1 MDRTLEGSGRCLTLI
16 AALASATAALFVAS
30 GADAGAVGIVSYTT
44 VNAPP
49 SGYGG
54 WSYTPTTLNDGL
66 IPAGADDNLL
76 LNLPDNPSI
85 TFMLDGT
92 YTLSEIDI
100 LNAYTVNDIP
110 GNLVSAV
117 VTIGAQSAVVYNV
130 GFGSITN
137 AYTGFHENE
146 SLTLTG
152 LLASTPTDTF
162 TLSGFVTNY
171 PTMYQ
176 TALGEVTV
184 QEASITGGGGTGG
197 GASVPEPA
205 TWAMMITGFG
215 LIGAAM
221 RRKRVTLR
229 IPRYPDSDSD
239 LKPDGIPI

>member
-1 MDRTLEGSGRCLTLI
+1 MSRSFGLTAIFAAACL
-16 AALASATAALFVAS
+16 AGAS
-30 GADAGAVGIVSYTT
+30 GAGAVGIESYTT
-44 VNAPP
+44 VNETP

-54 WSYTPTTLNDGL
+54 WHHTPTTLNDGL

-85 TFMLDGT
+85 TFLLDGT

-100 LNAYTVNDIP
+100 LSAYAGNDIT
-110 GNLVSAV
+110 GNLASVV
-117 VTIGAQSAVVYNV
+117 VTIGAESAVVYNV
-130 GFGSITN
+130 GFGSIPN

-184 QEASITGGGGTGG
+184 QEASMTGGGG
-197 GASVPEPA
+197 SVPEPA
-205 TWAMMITGFG
+205 VWTLMLTGFG
-215 LIGAAM
+215 LIGAVL
-221 RRKRVTLR
+221 RRQR
-229 IPRYPDSDSD
+229 IRAGFAPA
-239 LKPDGIPI
+239 

>member
-1 MDRTLEGSGRCLTLI
+1 MNRSFGLAAMCAAACL
-16 AALASATAALFVAS
+16 AGACD
-30 GADAGAVGIVSYTT
+30 ADASAVGIVSYTT

-54 WSYTPTTLNDGL
+54 WSHTPTTLNDGL
-66 IPAGADDNLL
+66 IPTYADDNLL

-100 LNAYTVNDIP
+100 LSAYAGNEVP

-117 VTIGAQSAVVYNV
+117 VTIGAQSAVVDNV
-130 GFGSITN
+130 GFGTIPN
-137 AYTGFHENE
+137 AFTGFHENE

-184 QEASITGGGGTGG
+184 QEASMTGGGGTGG
-197 GASVPEPA
+197 GGSVPEPPVW
-205 TWAMMITGFG
+205 TLLLTGFG
-215 LIGAAM
+215 LIGAVL
-221 RRKRVTLR
+221 RRQRIRVGFA
-229 IPRYPDSDSD
+229 PA
-239 LKPDGIPI
+239 

>member
-1 MDRTLEGSGRCLTLI
+1 MDRTLEGSRRCLTLI

-30 GADAGAVGIVSYTT
+30 DAGAVGIVSYTI
-44 VNAPP
+44 VNETP

-54 WSYTPTTLNDGL
+54 WHHTPTTLNDGL

-85 TFMLDGT
+85 TFTLDGT

-100 LNAYTVNDIP
+100 LSAYAGNDYV
-110 GNLVSAV
+110 GGLASVV

-130 GFGSITN
+130 GFGSI
-137 AYTGFHENE
+137 ADASTGFHENE

-162 TLSGFVTNY
+162 TLSGFVSNY
-171 PTMYQ
+171 PSMYS
-176 TALGEVTV
+176 TSLGEVTV
-184 QEASITGGGGTGG
+184 QEASMTGGGGTGG
-197 GASVPEPA
+197 GGSVPEPA

-221 RRKRVTLR
+221 RRKRGFRGIRTV
-229 IPRYPDSDSD
+229 
-239 LKPDGIPI
+239 IPI

>member
-30 GADAGAVGIVSYTT
+30 DADADAGAVGIVSYTT

-54 WSYTPTTLNDGL
+54 YNYTPTTLNDGL
-66 IPAGADDNLL
+66 IPTYADDNLL

-100 LNAYTVNDIP
+100 LDAFAEDEIT
-110 GNLVSAV
+110 GNLASAV

-130 GFGSITN
+130 GFGPIPL

-176 TALGEVTV
+176 TTLGEVTV
-184 QEASITGGGGTGG
+184 QEASMTGGGGTGG
-197 GASVPEPA
+197 GGSVPEPA
-205 TWAMMITGFG
+205 TWAMMI
-215 LIGAAM
+215 
-221 RRKRVTLR
+221 
-229 IPRYPDSDSD
+229 
-239 LKPDGIPI
+239 

>member
-1 MDRTLEGSGRCLTLI
+1 MNRSLGLAAMCAVACL
-16 AALASATAALFVAS
+16 AGASD
-30 GADAGAVGIVSYTT
+30 ADAGAVGIVSYTI
-44 VNAPP
+44 VNETP

-54 WSYTPTTLNDGL
+54 WHHTPTTLNDGL

-100 LNAYTVNDIP
+100 LSAYDPNDIT
-110 GNLVSAV
+110 GNLASVV
-117 VTIGAQSAVVYNV
+117 VTIGAQSAVVHNV
-130 GFGSITN
+130 GFGSIAN

-152 LLASTPTDTF
+152 LLTSTPTDTF

-171 PTMYQ
+171 PSMYQ

-184 QEASITGGGGTGG
+184 QEASMTGG
-197 GASVPEPA
+197 GASAPEPA
-205 TWAMMITGFG
+205 VWTLMLTGFG
-215 LIGAAM
+215 LIGAVL
-221 RRKRVTLR
+221 RRRRIRVGFTPST
-229 IPRYPDSDSD
+229 PRCGSAESS
-239 LKPDGIPI
+239 L